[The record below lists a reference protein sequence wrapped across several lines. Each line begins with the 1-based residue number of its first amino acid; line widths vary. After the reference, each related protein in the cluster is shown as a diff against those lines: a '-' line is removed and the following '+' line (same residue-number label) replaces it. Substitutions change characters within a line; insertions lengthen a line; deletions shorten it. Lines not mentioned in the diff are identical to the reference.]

1 MSWKDVKVK
10 VRFSLPSTETMRAGS
25 YLDEAYLSGLVLRYC
40 APARGVVVA
49 YRNVEL
55 ASENAFV
62 DGISPYLHVV
72 AKSDLLVFSPVKGE
86 GLTGVVTFV
95 SEEFIGLK
103 VYSTFYSV
111 ISRKEAPQ
119 VFVYGNDSDD
129 GSLGGY
135 WKAIEPCEISSPWN
149 IPPGTSITIGTA
161 IRFINLGMAH
171 TKSGLFQI
179 KGSLL
184 SKECQILGSANVPEV
199 SQARKKR
206 KSSLLGASRPSK
218 RKDDDD
224 DPLLS
229 SSNAAG
235 FGDPLAELRADA
247 DAKAVRTKRRKS
259 EFVDEP
265 ETAKKSVKRKS
276 KSVG

>member
-1 MSWKDVKVK
+1 MSWKEVKVK
-10 VRFSLPSTETMRAGS
+10 IRFSLPSTETKRAGS
-25 YLDEAYLSGLVLRYC
+25 YLEEAYLSGLVFRYC

-55 ASENAFV
+55 ASDNAFV
-62 DGISPYLHVV
+62 DGTSPYLHVV
-72 AKSDLLVFSPVKGE
+72 ARSDLLVFSPVKGE
-86 GLTGVVTFV
+86 VLTGVVTFV

-111 ISRKEAPQ
+111 ISRKEAPE
-119 VFVYGNDSDD
+119 VFVYGNDSDSD
-129 GSLGGY
+129 RSGGY
-135 WKAIEPCEISSPWN
+135 WKAIKPGEISSPWN
-149 IPPGTSITIGTA
+149 IPPGTSIDIGTA

-184 SKECQILGSANVPEV
+184 SDECQILGTANLPEV

-206 KSSLLGASRPSK
+206 KSSLLGAYRPIK

-224 DPLLS
+224 DPLLAS
-229 SSNAAG
+229 SCAAG
-235 FGDPLAELRADA
+235 LGDPLAELRADPA
-247 DAKAVRTKRRKS
+247 EQRKS
-259 EFVDEP
+259 ELVDGP
-265 ETAKKSVKRKS
+265 EKAKKAVKRKA